1 MLVTLKSRNFQI
13 EDAETGNQKTV
24 SLMLEPDGTLVVA
37 DSESEKTEIIARVPL
52 ECFPTSQVILD
63 AVSQGLGKPYTL
75 VRALDTVV
83 ELDESALSGLHKMPV
98 DIFKNEYLN
107 EVKNNALILCVDIRN
122 FSSFLCNNREEEVF
136 SLIKDFTSNLLSCV
150 NQFAFGCSWY
160 KLLGDGALI
169 IWDNTTEQSVNEAIT
184 VFTTYTDFL
193 NEELFKKHEGLGL
206 AGALVTE
213 KVFKYEISAEASQ
226 LMYRDYVGYGINL
239 CCRLQGLAKK
249 DELIINRGLSATSFI
264 PYHFVSSSEYTQTL
278 HLLKGLKEEDCS
290 GLFFYGSGSDS
301 L

>member
-24 SLMLEPDGTLVVA
+24 SLMLEPDGTLVIA